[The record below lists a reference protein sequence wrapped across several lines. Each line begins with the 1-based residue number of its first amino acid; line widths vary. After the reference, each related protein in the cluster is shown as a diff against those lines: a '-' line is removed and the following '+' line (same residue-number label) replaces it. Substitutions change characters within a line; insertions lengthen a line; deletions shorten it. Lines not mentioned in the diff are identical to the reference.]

1 VPESELSKRK
11 RLVGVVLLGSAA
23 VLALAA
29 LLVYTAVIPLPAG
42 TRGLLTA
49 VLGAAAF
56 GDVLVGLWFIR
67 SAQSS

>member
-1 VPESELSKRK
+1 
-11 RLVGVVLLGSAA
+11 
-23 VLALAA
+23 
-29 LLVYTAVIPLPAG
+29 VIPLPAE
-42 TRGLLTA
+42 TRGLLAA